1 MLGNFP
7 KVTQLVSNR
16 IGTRILVLSFFF
28 FNSKPLTP
36 SFCCHSEDQRSCLRP
51 HSNMELGSMSLLFH
65 CPHCH
70 CCCSGSDFTTLSII
84 SLSGS
89 GG

>member
-16 IGTRILVLSFFF
+16 TGIRILIFLSLFFKLQTLDPQLLLPF
-28 FNSKPLTP
+28 RG
-36 SFCCHSEDQRSCLRP
+36 SEKLPKTQQQHRVWVHEP
-51 HSNMELGSMSLLFH
+51 PFH

-70 CCCSGSDFTTLSII
+70 
-84 SLSGS
+84 
-89 GG
+89 

>member
-16 IGTRILVLSFFF
+16 TGTRILIFSLSLF

-36 SFCCHSEDQRSCLRP
+36 SFLLPFR
-51 HSNMELGSMSLLFH
+51 GSGKLPKALQQHRVWVHEPPFSLPSLPLLLF
-65 CPHCH
+65 
-70 CCCSGSDFTTLSII
+70 GV
-84 SLSGS
+84 
-89 GG
+89 

>member
-16 IGTRILVLSFFF
+16 TGTRILIFSLSLF

-36 SFCCHSEDQRSCLRP
+36 SFLLPFRGSEKLPKTLKRHRVWVHEPPFSLP
-51 HSNMELGSMSLLFH
+51 SLPLLLF
-65 CPHCH
+65 
-70 CCCSGSDFTTLSII
+70 GV
-84 SLSGS
+84 
-89 GG
+89 

>member
-28 FNSKPLTP
+28 KLQTVDPQLLLPFRGSEKLPKTPQQHGAWVHEPPFPLP
-36 SFCCHSEDQRSCLRP
+36 SLP
-51 HSNMELGSMSLLFH
+51 LLLFRV
-65 CPHCH
+65 
-70 CCCSGSDFTTLSII
+70 
-84 SLSGS
+84 
-89 GG
+89 